1 MILIADSGSTKTDWR
16 LLTKDGE
23 VGQLKTVGFNPDY
36 QRTDGIYQELK
47 DSLLPQMVGK
57 TPEKVYFYGAGCSTP
72 KKVKEVSDA
81 LYMAFPTAEIQVEH
95 DLLAA
100 ARGLCGTEPGLPCI
114 LGTGCNS
121 AVYDGE
127 KITANVP
134 SLGFW
139 LGDEGSGGFLGRQ
152 LLIYFLNKELPA
164 DLLEEFAQAFPEV
177 NYSEVMERVYRK
189 PYPNRYMASFATFIA
204 PRNKHPFIQQLL
216 RDGFQLFFNRQLGTY
231 PEHKELP
238 AHFVGSIAYYNS
250 DILKEVAAK
259 NQITIGRI
267 LRGPMEGLIQY
278 HLQLLNG

>member
-1 MILIADSGSTKTDWR
+1 
-16 LLTKDGE
+16 
-23 VGQLKTVGFNPDY
+23 
-36 QRTDGIYQELK
+36 
-47 DSLLPQMVGK
+47 LLPQMAGQ

-81 LYMAFPTAEIQVEH
+81 LQMAFPTAEIQVEH

-164 DLLEEFAQAFPEV
+164 ELQDEFAKTFPEV

-231 PEHKELP
+231 PEHKSLP

-259 NQITIGRI
+259 NQIIIGRI